1 MAGQHG
7 QVLRPAAG
15 HDGVDRGLLDREPA
29 VVRWHLSDE
38 LVGAPARAREHALDP
53 LARRRYH
60 GEAVGDALLE
70 PDLEF
75 VGAHCIGVRE
85 AGADRR
91 WPERG
96 ARGVNCIGVREAGAD
111 RRWPER
117 GAWGVIRS
125 ARMLYRDNACAKTPH
140 DGAIAVRRVAAE
152 VPLSNVAIGEP

>member
-15 HDGVDRGLLDREPA
+15 HDGVDRGRLDREPA

-96 ARGVNCIGVREAGAD
+96 A
-111 RRWPER
+111 
-117 GAWGVIRS
+117 WGVIRS

-152 VPLSNVAIGEP
+152 VPLFNVAIGEP